1 MRAAG
6 PLRAR
11 RKNEKRDAAM
21 AQDISKYV
29 EQIVEKLTGDEKL
42 IEKFKSNP
50 VKTVTDLLNIKLDED
65 ALNAIV
71 TAVKGKIN
79 LDGLKAQAESVLGGL
94 SGLFGK
100 K

>member
-1 MRAAG
+1 M
-6 PLRAR
+6 LL
-11 RKNEKRDAAM
+11 M

-65 ALNAIV
+65 AINAIV
-71 TAVKGKIN
+71 TAVKGKID
-79 LDGLKAQAESVLGGL
+79 LDSLKAQAESVLGGL
-94 SGLFGK
+94 SGLFWK

>member
-1 MRAAG
+1 M
-6 PLRAR
+6 LLM
-11 RKNEKRDAAM
+11 E
-21 AQDISKYV
+21 QDISKYV

-65 ALNAIV
+65 AINAIV
-71 TAVKGKIN
+71 TAVKGKID
-79 LDGLKAQAESVLGGL
+79 LDSLKAQAESVLDGL

>member
-1 MRAAG
+1 M
-6 PLRAR
+6 LL
-11 RKNEKRDAAM
+11 M

-65 ALNAIV
+65 AISAIV
-71 TAVKGKIN
+71 TAVKGKID
-79 LDGLKAQAESVLGGL
+79 LDSLKAQAESVLGGL

>member
-1 MRAAG
+1 M
-6 PLRAR
+6 LL
-11 RKNEKRDAAM
+11 M

-65 ALNAIV
+65 AINAIV
-71 TAVKGKIN
+71 TAVKGKID
-79 LDGLKAQAESVLGGL
+79 LDSLKAQVENVLGGL

>member
-1 MRAAG
+1 M
-6 PLRAR
+6 LLM
-11 RKNEKRDAAM
+11 E
-21 AQDISKYV
+21 QDISKYV

-65 ALNAIV
+65 AINAIV
-71 TAVKGKIN
+71 TAVKGKID
-79 LDGLKAQAESVLGGL
+79 LDSLKAQAESVLGGL

>member
-1 MRAAG
+1 M
-6 PLRAR
+6 LL
-11 RKNEKRDAAM
+11 M

-65 ALNAIV
+65 AINAIV
-71 TAVKGKIN
+71 TAVKGKID
-79 LDGLKAQAESVLGGL
+79 LDSLKAQAESVLGGL
-94 SGLFGK
+94 SGLLGK

>member
-1 MRAAG
+1 M
-6 PLRAR
+6 
-11 RKNEKRDAAM
+11 KEKGNTAM

-65 ALNAIV
+65 AINAIV
-71 TAVKGKIN
+71 TAVKGKID
-79 LDGLKAQAESVLGGL
+79 LDSLKAQAESVLDGL